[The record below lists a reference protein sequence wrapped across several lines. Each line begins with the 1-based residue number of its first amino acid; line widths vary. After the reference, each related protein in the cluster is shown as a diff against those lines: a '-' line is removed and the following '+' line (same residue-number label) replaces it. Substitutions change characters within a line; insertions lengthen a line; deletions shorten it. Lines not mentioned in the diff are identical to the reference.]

1 MDIGNYEKVS
11 IEIFLNINVTTFNKT
26 FLKITVYKT
35 KIYK

>member
-26 FLKITVYKT
+26 FFKITVYKT
-35 KIYK
+35 KKYK